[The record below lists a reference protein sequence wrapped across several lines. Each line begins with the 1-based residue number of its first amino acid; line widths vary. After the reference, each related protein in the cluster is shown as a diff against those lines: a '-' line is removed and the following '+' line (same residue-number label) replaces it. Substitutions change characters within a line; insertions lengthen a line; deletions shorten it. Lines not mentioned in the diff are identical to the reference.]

1 MNVLKA
7 IERVTVPDEANIP
20 VVKSPPRVNVPATI
34 V

>member
-7 IERVTVPDEANIP
+7 IDRVTVPVEANAP
-20 VVKSPPRVNVPATI
+20 VVKLPPRVNVPATI